1 MDALVNDNAVEPTL
15 AGTASSAGLND
26 TNGAS
31 GWCASLNV
39 GFEAGHERTLV
50 SERRHSGPLRVQRP
64 FYPEGFPCHSYMLH
78 PPGGIVGGDELAI
91 NVGVGS
97 GAHAL
102 VTTPAA
108 NKFYRSAGPWA
119 VQRQYLR
126 VADGASLE
134 WLPQEQIAFE
144 AARADTLTAV
154 DLAPGARFIGWEI
167 TCLGRPAAGE
177 GFDQGCLRN
186 RFELRRHGKP
196 LLLER
201 NRIDGGSPVLD
212 APWGLGGYRAM
223 ATLVAVG
230 AAADDR
236 DALREGLAG
245 ADSPEAVSLL
255 DDVLVWRWLGPGAQE
270 GLRRLERSWSLLRP
284 RLLGRHPCPPR
295 IWRT

>member
-1 MDALVNDNAVEPTL
+1 MDALVSHNAPKATEPGH
-15 AGTASSAGLND
+15 AHRRAADAAPD
-26 TNGAS
+26 TS
-31 GWCASLNV
+31 GWCASLDV
-39 GFEAGHERTLV
+39 CFAAGSRRTQLRG
-50 SERRHSGPLRVQRP
+50 RRHSGPLRVQRP
-64 FYPEGFPCHSYMLH
+64 FHPEGFPCHGYILH

-91 NVGVGS
+91 RVELEA

-126 VADGASLE
+126 IAEGATLE

-144 AARADTLTAV
+144 AARADTLTSV
-154 DLAPGARFIGWEI
+154 DLAPGARFIGWEV

-177 GFDQGCLRN
+177 GFERGVMRN
-186 RFELRRHGKP
+186 RFELRRDGQP

-201 NRIDGGSPVLD
+201 NRIDGGSPLLD
-212 APWGLGGYRAM
+212 EPWGLGGCRAM

-230 AAADDR
+230 ASDADR
-236 DALREGLAG
+236 DALREALAG
-245 ADSPEAVSLL
+245 VERRCAVTLL
-255 DDVLVWRWLGPGAQE
+255 DDVLVVRWLGAGAQE
-270 GLRRLERSWSLLRP
+270 GLGVLERAWSLLRP
-284 RLLGRHPCPPR
+284 RLLGREPCPPR